1 MPRSRVLDSNV
12 LLLQELSST
21 GAIVSLLQNSF
32 PLPFVSFATTQQ
44 INDHSLPEPE
54 ERQQTALLVI
64 VKLPLR
70 DTQERRKD
78 FLFLHQRPSISV
90 S

>member
-54 ERQQTALLVI
+54 ERQQTALVI